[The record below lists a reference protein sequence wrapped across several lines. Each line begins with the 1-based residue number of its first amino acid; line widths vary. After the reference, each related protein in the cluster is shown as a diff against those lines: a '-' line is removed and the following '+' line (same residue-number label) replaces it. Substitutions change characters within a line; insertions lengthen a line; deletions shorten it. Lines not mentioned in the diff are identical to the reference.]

1 MIGWEATYVELLY
14 LSPPRSGL
22 RLSGIYVL
30 DDEGER
36 VLAGP
41 FMSPRDAVRWIEMTA
56 PARQEATKRSEAASP
71 PG

>member
-1 MIGWEATYVELLY
+1 MELLY
-14 LSPPRSGL
+14 LSPPRSDV
-22 RLSGIYVL
+22 RLPGIYVM
-30 DDEGER
+30 DDDGER

-41 FMSPRDAVRWIEMTA
+41 FMATRDAVRWIEMTA